1 MTNNYDKQTEDLV
14 SAVKNLRKVLE
25 KRAEYG
31 DFQMVMDFLFAG
43 NAEIQTDSNGQLM
56 VYTGYTYSQIP
67 SYNVMTLDTDEYG
80 FSQFWCKNDE

>member
-1 MTNNYDKQTEDLV
+1 MNHNQQTEELV
-14 SAVKNLRKVLE
+14 RAVKNLRKVLE

-80 FSQFWCKNDE
+80 FSQFWCTNDE

>member
-1 MTNNYDKQTEDLV
+1 MNHNQQTEELV
-14 SAVKNLRKVLE
+14 RAVKTLRKVLE

-43 NAEIQTDSNGQLM
+43 NAEIQTDNNGQLM